1 MFSSSTYHDT
11 SSRAPTAEPADST
24 ASAGDPRSGD
34 PKRTSVQKKKA
45 SRLQEREGSS
55 QKKSY
60 MLFEQ
65 DNIDDDED
73 DNGKQVRL

>member
-1 MFSSSTYHDT
+1 MFSSSNYLDT
-11 SSRAPTAEPADST
+11 SSKAPTAEPADST
-24 ASAGDPRSGD
+24 ASAGDLRSGD
-34 PKRTSVQKKKA
+34 PKRSFQKKKA

-65 DNIDDDED
+65 DNIDDDYD